1 MGARSSGRVPKI
13 RPYTPDNLPW
23 NYRTI
28 SHDASNF
35 TGNDAAEKEI
45 RFFLLLFHFSL
56 FFLIRGLRCNLG
68 AMEKDDKRITLPAL
82 FSFEAR
88 LMNVRCRFIND
99 ACNSNFL

>member
-35 TGNDAAEKEI
+35 TGNEAAEKEI
-45 RFFLLLFHFSL
+45 HFFLLSFF

-68 AMEKDDKRITLPAL
+68 AMEKDDKRITLLAL
-82 FSFEAR
+82 FSFEAC
-88 LMNVRCRFIND
+88 LMNIRCRFIND

>member
-35 TGNDAAEKEI
+35 TGNDAAEEI
-45 RFFLLLFHFSL
+45 HFFLFFFFFFFL
-56 FFLIRGLRCNLG
+56 FLIRGLRCNLG
-68 AMEKDDKRITLPAL
+68 AMEKDDKRITLLAP
-82 FSFEAR
+82 FSFEAC
-88 LMNVRCRFIND
+88 LMNIRCRFIND
-99 ACNSNFL
+99 ARNSNFS